1 MSESI
6 VEVHESFKNCMKMQ
20 KEAEISSDL
29 STKYLAKMAAR
40 DLLVCLVFVAFW
52 GTYDSGN
59 LTLPDLTYPNL
70 TLPDSLSAR

>member
-1 MSESI
+1 
-6 VEVHESFKNCMKMQ
+6 MKMQ

-29 STKYLAKMAAR
+29 STKYQVKMAAR

-59 LTLPDLTYPNL
+59 LT
-70 TLPDSLSAR
+70 